1 MSAHLSFLQQLI
13 LIRLLTIPKNL
24 AAAKSISTARRK
36 IRLKIENDLLK
47 LLEHH
52 GITEFYLRNNIDV
65 ILEQYTELNL
75 GFLQLSNE
83 AKQMGLSFL
92 GISGRRVAAGLT
104 WEQVRNI
111 HFIAKALALPTQQRD
126 RVKSESKL
134 QATILAKYY
143 TQLIQQ
149 ERPLALGTLG
159 QVARE
164 LARLAIGAK
173 SSKMTDLKQKLIDDW
188 LSNHLTEAQ
197 AEVANISASDAKT
210 PTKTVNVTV
219 LPPVDEADLEV
230 DDDDRFTVKTR
241 LPRTPKIH
249 QSPAKTAAEN
259 TPTKA
264 TTAAKPAKNPES
276 KATET
281 KTTVAVNNN
290 NANSASQDGLGTFVQ
305 QVQQAVRH
313 CEEDSVPVSV
323 VQAWKQWQTENQNF
337 DLDLKTFRHLLQV
350 ADKRQ
355 LIKVI
360 EDIIDIS

>member
-52 GITEFYLRNNIDV
+52 GITEFYLRDNIDTV
-65 ILEQYTELNL
+65 LEQYTELSL

-188 LSNHLTEAQ
+188 LSTHLTEAQ
-197 AEVANISASDAKT
+197 AEVANLSASDAKT
-210 PTKTVNVTV
+210 STKTVNVTV
-219 LPPVDEADLEV
+219 LPPVDEADLET
-230 DDDDRFTVKTR
+230 DDEDRFTVKTR

-249 QSPAKTAAEN
+249 QSPVKTAVSEN
-259 TPTKA
+259 A
-264 TTAAKPAKNPES
+264 PAKVTAKVEKNTEL
-276 KATET
+276 KITET
-281 KTTVAVNNN
+281 KVSTTTSNNN
-290 NANSASQDGLGTFVQ
+290 PSSASQDGLGTFVQ